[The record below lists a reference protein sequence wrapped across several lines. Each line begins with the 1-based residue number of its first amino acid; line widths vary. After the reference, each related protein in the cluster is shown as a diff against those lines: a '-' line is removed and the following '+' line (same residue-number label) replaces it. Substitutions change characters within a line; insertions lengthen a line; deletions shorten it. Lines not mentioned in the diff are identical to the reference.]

1 LRSWPARKEIRHG
14 TKAIFKGRLARVL
27 ERPGSPPHR
36 QGRSQRPCPCDSGK
50 KYKDCH
56 EREGSAFLEKLARKQ
71 DKVRLREVRQHL
83 KEKGVP
89 WYKRIFVRL

>member
-1 LRSWPARKEIRHG
+1 MGQKQYSKVVWPGFSNAPAPRHIA
-14 TKAIFKGRLARVL
+14 KVGRND
-27 ERPGSPPHR
+27 
-36 QGRSQRPCPCDSGK
+36 PCPCDSGK